1 MKTQKNSFGI
11 CLGLTISTC
20 ILPVTSVAQFPHSP
34 IITTQTK
41 NNFPAKKVIVRIW
54 HGRTLTTKANEYHA
68 ALNEAGIKKI
78 LATPANL
85 GVQVLRRTDSKITEL
100 TKLDTFSD
108 F

>member
-20 ILPVTSVAQFPHSP
+20 ILPVTSVAQFPP
-34 IITTQTK
+34 KRRIIS
-41 NNFPAKKVIVRIW
+41 
-54 HGRTLTTKANEYHA
+54 H
-68 ALNEAGIKKI
+68 
-78 LATPANL
+78 PANL
-85 GVQVLRRTDSKITEL
+85 GVQVLRRTDGKITEL